1 MSTHDKDYVRI
12 FDTTLR
18 DGEQSPGISLNA
30 QEKLEIA
37 RQLERLGVDIIE
49 AGFAISSPGE
59 IEGIGLVAKHVR
71 SCTIASLNRTQQADI
86 DASWEALKGAERPR
100 FHVFIATSDLHMEHK
115 LRMTPEQVVEQTREA
130 VAYARSKVD
139 DVEFSCEDATRSRP
153 EFMAEVVRTALAAGA
168 TTINIPDTVGYTTPD
183 EYKEILETLYANV
196 PELHEATLS
205 VHTHNDLG
213 LATANSLAGVQAGA
227 RQVEVAVNGI
237 GERAGNSALEEI
249 VMALRTRNAL
259 YGFTTGIETREIARA
274 SRLVSRL
281 SGYPV
286 QPNKAIVGRNAFA
299 HEAGI
304 HQDGVLKN
312 RRTYEIMDAESIGL
326 EANELVLGKH
336 SGRHALQKAYADM
349 GYAVEGDELKRAF
362 AKFKEIAD
370 RKKTVSALDLEA
382 ILDDQSRD
390 TAERYV
396 LESIALTTRTGSP
409 STAEVVV
416 RIGEDVRKARGEG
429 DGPIDAAFVALSE
442 VVETPATLR
451 EFNVNA
457 VTGGQDA
464 LGDVRVVLEHDGRTY
479 TGQSVAPDITEAAAQ
494 AFLRAA
500 ALAEAGIPNPM
511 VRETI

>member
-1 MSTHDKDYVRI
+1 MSDTDSTYVRI

-71 SCTIASLNRTQQADI
+71 GCTIASLNRTQKADI
-86 DASWEALKGAERPR
+86 DASWEALQQAERPR

-130 VAYARSKVD
+130 VAYARSKVA

-153 EFMAEVVRTALAAGA
+153 EFMAEVVRTALQAGA

-183 EYKEILETLYANV
+183 EYREILATLYENV
-196 PELHEATLS
+196 PELHEAVLS

-259 YGFTTGIETREIARA
+259 YGYTTGVETREIART

-281 SGYPV
+281 TGYPV
-286 QPNKAIVGRNAFA
+286 QPNKAIVGKNAFA

-326 EANELVLGKH
+326 AHNELVLGKH

-349 GYAVEGDELKRAF
+349 GYTVEGDDLKRAF
-362 AKFKEIAD
+362 ARFKEIAD
-370 RKKTVSALDLEA
+370 RKKTVSMLDLEA
-382 ILDDQSRD
+382 LLDDQSRD
-390 TAERYV
+390 TAERWV
-396 LESIALTTRTGSP
+396 LERLALRTATGETSH
-409 STAEVVV
+409 AEVVV
-416 RIGEDVRKARGEG
+416 REGDETHEASADG
-429 DGPIDAAFVALSE
+429 DGPIDAAFNALNAI
-442 VVETPATLR
+442 VRTPATLR

-457 VTGGQDA
+457 VTGGNDA
-464 LGDVRVVLEHDGRTY
+464 LGDVRVVLEHEGRTF
-479 TGQSVAPDITEAAAQ
+479 TGQSVAPDITEAAAE

-500 ALAEAGIPNPM
+500 ALVAAGIPNPM
-511 VRETI
+511 ARESV

>member
-1 MSTHDKDYVRI
+1 MSTNQDYVKI

-49 AGFAISSPGE
+49 AGFAVSSPGE

-86 DASWEALKGAERPR
+86 DASWEALKNAESPR

-115 LRMTPEQVVEQTREA
+115 LRMTPEQVLEQTRDA
-130 VAYARSKVD
+130 VAYARSKVA

-153 EFMAEVVRTALAAGA
+153 EFMAEVVRAALAAGA
-168 TTINIPDTVGYTTPD
+168 TTINIPDTVGYTTPE

-227 RQVEVAVNGI
+227 RQVEVAINGI

-249 VMALRTRNAL
+249 VMALRTRNAF
-259 YGFTTGIETREIARA
+259 YGFQTGIETTEIARA

-286 QPNKAIVGRNAFA
+286 QPNKAIVGKNAFA

-326 EANELVLGKH
+326 EHNELVLGKH
-336 SGRHALQKAYADM
+336 SGRAALQAAYADM
-349 GYAVEGDELKRAF
+349 GYAIEGDELKRAF

-382 ILDDQSRD
+382 IIDDQSRD
-390 TAERYV
+390 TTERWI
-396 LESIALTTRTGSP
+396 LEGLALRT
-409 STAEVVV
+409 STGETSHAEVKV
-416 RIGEDVRKARGEG
+416 REGDQVHTASGEG
-429 DGPIDAAFVALSE
+429 DGPIDAAFIALNTIVKTAGE
-442 VVETPATLR
+442 LR

-457 VTGGQDA
+457 VTGGNDA
-464 LGDVRVVLEHDGRTY
+464 LGDVRVVLEHDGRRY

-500 ALAEAGIPNPM
+500 ALVAAGNPNPM

>member
-1 MSTHDKDYVRI
+1 MSTDKSNYVKI

-18 DGEQSPGISLNA
+18 DGEQSPGISLNP

-37 RQLERLGVDIIE
+37 RQLERLNVDIIE

-59 IEGIGLVAKHVR
+59 VEGIGLVAKHVR

-86 DASWEALKGAERPR
+86 DASWEALKNAESPR

-115 LRMTPEQVVEQTREA
+115 LRMTPEQVLEQTRDA
-130 VAYARSKVD
+130 VTYARTKVA

-183 EYKEILETLYANV
+183 EYREILTTLYANV

-213 LATANSLAGVQAGA
+213 LATANSLAGVQVGA
-227 RQVEVAVNGI
+227 RQVEVAINGI

-249 VMALRTRNAL
+249 VMLLKTRHAVFGL
-259 YGFTTGIETREIARA
+259 ETGIETREIARS
-274 SRLVSRL
+274 SRLISRL
-281 SGYPV
+281 TGYPV
-286 QPNKAIVGRNAFA
+286 QPNKAIVGKNAFA

-304 HQDGVLKN
+304 HQDGVLKH

-326 EANELVLGKH
+326 AHNELVLGKH

-349 GYAVEGDELKRAF
+349 GYVVEGDDLKRAF
-362 AKFKEIAD
+362 GRFKEVAD
-370 RKKTVSALDLEA
+370 RKKTISMLDLEA
-382 ILDDQSRD
+382 LLDDQSRV
-390 TAERYV
+390 TTERFV
-396 LESIALTTRTGSP
+396 LTRLALTTATGEISR
-409 STAEVVV
+409 AEVTVQE
-416 RIGEDVRKARGEG
+416 GDATHTATGEG
-429 DGPIDAAFVALSE
+429 DGPIDATFKALGEIVA
-442 VVETPATLR
+442 TTATLR

-464 LGDVRVVLEHDGRTY
+464 LGDVRVVLEENGRTY
-479 TGQSVAPDITEAAAQ
+479 TGQAVAPDITEAAAH
-494 AFLRAA
+494 AYLRAA
-500 ALAEAGIPNPM
+500 SHAAAGEPNPM
-511 VRETI
+511 ARESL